1 MTKRWQEYFQR
12 QEYKHHSVLDFA
24 INHWNYNGPLYF
36 RIKRLMQPPARIL
49 DVGCGFGYS
58 DIYFQERG
66 YEVIGIDN
74 DANIV
79 EEARKNAQYFRSN
92 VKFEQTDAF
101 ELSKYYNK
109 FDLVYSVGV
118 VEHFD
123 KKTTV
128 ALLKEQ
134 ARCAK
139 YVICVIPTK
148 YTKHA
153 AKITDER
160 IYTISQLCR
169 IFKDAGLEVM
179 DKFGYGNIVSPVHNW
194 LHRLLPHGLYRIL
207 QNNFS
212 YAMGIGCIGKKK

>member
-24 INHWNYNGPLYF
+24 VNHWNYNEPLYF

-49 DVGCGFGYS
+49 DVGCGLGYS
-58 DIYFQERG
+58 DIYLQKCG
-66 YEVIGIDN
+66 YEVVGIDD

-79 EEARKNAQYFRSN
+79 EKARKNAEYFRSN
-92 VKFEQTDAF
+92 VKFEQVDAF
-101 ELSKYYNK
+101 DLSKYYGK

-123 KKTTV
+123 RKTTIV
-128 ALLKEQ
+128 LLKEQ
-134 ARCAK
+134 AKCAK
-139 YVICVIPTK
+139 YMIAVIPTK
-148 YTKHA
+148 FTRYSGE
-153 AKITDER
+153 ITDER
-160 IYTISQLCR
+160 IYTISQLR
-169 IFKDAGLEVM
+169 GIFKYAGLEVIG
-179 DKFGYGNIVSPVHNW
+179 KFGYGNIVSPFHNW
-194 LHRLLPHGLYRIL
+194 VHRLLPHGLYRIL